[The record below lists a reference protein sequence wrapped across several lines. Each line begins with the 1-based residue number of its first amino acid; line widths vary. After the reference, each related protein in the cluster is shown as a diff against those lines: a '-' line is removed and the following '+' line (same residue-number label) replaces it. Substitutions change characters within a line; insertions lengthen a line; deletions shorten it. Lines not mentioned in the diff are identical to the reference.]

1 MKEEEDM
8 RKLLVIARLIVVALA
23 GFMLLGVGSCRRDLN
38 PIIFVH
44 GGSGSGAQF
53 ESQAMRFASNGYP
66 QSYLAVVEY
75 DSGGLDFPED
85 LPIVHAEIDA
95 RIAELQAA
103 TGRAQVD
110 LMGHSRGTT
119 VSHDY
124 LSFPERAANVA
135 HYVNIDGRSADAP
148 PGGVPTLALWAGA
161 VDRPVE
167 GEIVGAINVTVPN
180 QEHIEVATSEESF
193 FEMYHFLRGRAP
205 LTTKILPRFL
215 SRISGRVVL
224 FPDNVGRD
232 GSTLDIWWV
241 NGDTGERIGDDPK
254 ATFAIGPDGSFG
266 PFLAWY
272 GAHYE
277 FVVTREGSKN
287 LHYFF
292 EPFLRSN
299 HLVRVNVALAL
310 DPFIVSSDNHTAVTV
325 VRYKEFWGDRGAE
338 NDVLAINGTDV
349 INPTTAPSGAVGAA
363 SSAFFA
369 FDVGSDGVSNLTSVP
384 FPFPLLSFL
393 TGADLFIPT
402 DPPGT
407 VSVETVPR
415 GDFGAA
421 RTVNVRNIPSTQGR
435 VVVQLSDFEQ

>member
-1 MKEEEDM
+1 
-8 RKLLVIARLIVVALA
+8 
-23 GFMLLGVGSCRRDLN
+23 
-38 PIIFVH
+38 
-44 GGSGSGAQF
+44 
-53 ESQAMRFASNGYP
+53 MRFASNGYP

-75 DSGGLDFPED
+75 DSGGVSFPED

-161 VDRPVE
+161 VDRPVQ
-167 GEIVGAINVTVPN
+167 GEIVGAINVTIPN

-193 FEMYHFLRGRAP
+193 FEMFHFLRGRAP
-205 LTTKILPRFL
+205 FTTRIVPQFL
-215 SRISGRVVL
+215 SRISGRVVV

-232 GSTLDIWWV
+232 GAMLDIWRV
-241 NGDTGERIGDDPK
+241 DGDTGERIGSDPK
-254 ATFAIGPDGSFG
+254 ATFAIGPDGNFG

-277 FVVTREGSKN
+277 FAVIREGSKGLN
-287 LHYFF
+287 YFF
-292 EPFLRSN
+292 EPFLRSS

-310 DPFIVSSDNHTAVTV
+310 DPLIESSENHVSVTV
-325 VRYKEFWGDRGAE
+325 IRYKEFWGDRGAE

-349 INPTTAPSGAVGAA
+349 ITPVTAPSGQVGTA
-363 SSAFFA
+363 SSAFFVY
-369 FDVGSDGVSNLTSVP
+369 DVGSDGNSTLNVP
-384 FPFPLLSFL
+384 WWCPFAGFL
-393 TGADLFIPT
+393 TGADLFVPT

-415 GDFGAA
+415 GDFAAA
-421 RTVNVRNIPSTQGR
+421 RTVNVPNTPSSEAR
-435 VVVQLSDFEQ
+435 IVVQLNDFEQ